1 MSVCCR
7 VALARAAAAPVPAA
21 GPGAGPEGHA
31 RQGGVVPRAHIKVRP
46 HPDRSFRFMSSSCRT
61 VISNLSL
68 LSGIAVRSGIT
79 SHVIAEIFSNLLQ
92 NILSAAHIIVR
103 KEAEQLLRQDGDFLV
118 RESQQPGPGP
128 GQQNSRIENII
139 NNNNN
144 NILH

>member
-1 MSVCCR
+1 
-7 VALARAAAAPVPAA
+7 
-21 GPGAGPEGHA
+21 
-31 RQGGVVPRAHIKVRP
+31 
-46 HPDRSFRFMSSSCRT
+46 MSSSCRT
-61 VISNLSL
+61 IISNLSL

-92 NILSAAHIIVR
+92 NILSAAHTIVR

-128 GQQNSRIENII
+128 GQQNSRIENI
-139 NNNNN
+139 NNNN